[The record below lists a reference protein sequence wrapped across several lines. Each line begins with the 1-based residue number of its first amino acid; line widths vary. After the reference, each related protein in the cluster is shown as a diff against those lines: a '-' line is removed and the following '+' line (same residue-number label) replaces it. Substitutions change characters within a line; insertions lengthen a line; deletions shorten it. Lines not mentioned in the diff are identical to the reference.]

1 MFLAAAA
8 MSAAAQDGK
17 EIYNR
22 YSGKKGVSSVY
33 ISPTMFKMMK
43 SLPEVS
49 MESGEVDFSSII
61 KTFNGMY
68 IIDIE
73 EPELAKSLSE
83 EVTAMKK
90 NPMSISRFL
99 SLVQL
104 FYH

>member
-1 MFLAAAA
+1 MKRLAIIIMFLAAAA

-49 MESGEVDFSSII
+49 MEHS
-61 KTFNGMY
+61 T
-68 IIDIE
+68 
-73 EPELAKSLSE
+73 ACTSL
-83 EVTAMKK
+83 T
-90 NPMSISRFL
+90 
-99 SLVQL
+99 
-104 FYH
+104 